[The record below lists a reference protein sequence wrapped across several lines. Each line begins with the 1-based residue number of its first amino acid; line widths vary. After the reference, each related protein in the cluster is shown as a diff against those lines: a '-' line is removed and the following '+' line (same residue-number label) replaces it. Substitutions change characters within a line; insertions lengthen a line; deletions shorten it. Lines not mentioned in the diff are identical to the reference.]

1 MINGGSVDLLPMQIG
16 NNTQIKYAEHLE
28 ILGSHISNSLMLDLQ
43 LHFKKRFKNVIKFF
57 NYVKTNEVAPITVK
71 LKVLKSCVVTTLLYN
86 CEAFGFGIPDG
97 LEEIYYKMLRAA
109 LGVRSNC
116 PKLLLLIE
124 SGFLPIKCLIELRQL
139 KFFRRFKKSLQP
151 NGTRSAIFSYLLA
164 NRTSFIDHYVQLDNK
179 YATGEDLVAE
189 YCRNLKSKIRD
200 LGRDKD
206 VHYKYWIY
214 LQLNPEL
221 TKSTFLN
228 RIDAVGKG
236 IVKFRLGSHQLKI
249 ETGRWSR
256 TPRENRTCVTCGEL
270 GDEEH
275 MIYSCADIVRE
286 DLVDIPRPLS
296 SLWDYQGVNRLFK
309 RIMDAEYLV

>member
-1 MINGGSVDLLPMQIG
+1 
-16 NNTQIKYAEHLE
+16 
-28 ILGSHISNSLMLDLQ
+28 MLDLQ
-43 LHFKKRFKNVIKFF
+43 LHFKKRFKNVIKYF
-57 NYVKTNEVAPITVK
+57 NYIKMNKIAPISVK

-86 CEAFGFGIPDG
+86 CEAFGYGIPDG
-97 LEEIYYKMLRAA
+97 LEEIYFKMLRAA

-151 NGTRSAIFSYLLA
+151 NGTRSAIFQHLLA
-164 NRTSFIDHYVQLDNK
+164 NKTNFIDHYVQLDSK
-179 YATGEDLVAE
+179 YASGEDLVTK
-189 YCRNLKSKIRD
+189 YRNDLTEKIRNF
-200 LGRDKD
+200 GRDKQK
-206 VHYKYWIY
+206 HYKYWIY
-214 LQLNPEL
+214 LQLNPDL
-221 TKSTFLN
+221 AKSTFLN

-256 TPRENRTCVTCGEL
+256 TPRENRLCVTCGEL

-275 MIYSCADIVRE
+275 VLYNCADIRRD
-286 DLVDIPRPLS
+286 DLTDIPRPLS
-296 SLWDYQGVNRLFK
+296 SLWEYQGVNRLFK